1 MNRTARVGNQ
11 LPNNLPQLQNL
22 IKRDHESYQEE
33 FNQQWRHYQSTMQ
46 VFRLQPDQY
55 NQNLDELTM
64 FVAQVAHCY
73 PETLALYPQ
82 ELMDMLRQYST
93 VIDTDMRMT
102 FVKALILLRNKNLL
116 TPTALLELFFELLRC
131 QDKALRDF
139 LQSHIVSD
147 IKNVNAKRKNM
158 KLNSTLQ
165 NFMYSMLKDS
175 HAKAA
180 KIALDVMIDLYK
192 KGVWNDQKTVNVIT
206 TALFSK
212 TTKVMV
218 TALKFFLGKD
228 EDEEDSSDSESE
240 DDTTAAKAV
249 ITSSNF
255 TKKTRK
261 KKRALEKA
269 KALANKSKKKKK
281 KSESF
286 NFSALHL
293 VNDAQGLA
301 ERLYKKLETLNERYE
316 VKLMMMSLISRLVGI
331 HELFLFNFYPL
342 LQRFLQPHQRDVTRI
357 LQYAAQASHVLVP
370 PDVIQPMLMTIANN
384 FVTER
389 NSSEVITVGINAIR
403 EVCVRCPLAMGE
415 DLLQDLA
422 QYKKYRD
429 KNVMMAARS
438 LIQHYRTTH
447 PELLHRKDRGRPTE
461 ATGELDRPAYGAVS
475 ARDYIP
481 GAEVLDPENPTED
494 DGRGDEDDS
503 DGWVNV
509 SDGEIDDEEG
519 DGEDAELEEGAEDSE
534 DEEGEAEEG
543 AEGEESGEEV
553 EDEEG
558 EEEDDEGEESDED
571 EKVEEKAK
579 TNVKT
584 PQRSRKSSVSS
595 KVSRSSQKSGSALS
609 TLSKEEKM
617 ARASAVVS
625 SRLLTDSDFRRIER
639 AQLAKQMDPLKK
651 GGKRKA
657 DEMIEEEEERGE
669 IVTLKN
675 IERIH
680 KKPKADKETRL
691 LTAKAGKP
699 DREQLKFGRPKGR
712 VNPNASTTNKEKKKT
727 KNFMMLRHKLKNK
740 TKKSFSEKQRSLRDS
755 LLKRKKKSKY

>member
-1 MNRTARVGNQ
+1 MGNQ

-33 FNQQWRHYQSTMQ
+33 FNQQWRHYQSTLQ
-46 VFRLQPDQY
+46 VFRLKPDQY

-82 ELMDMLRQYST
+82 ELMDTLRQYST
-93 VIDTDMRMT
+93 VIDADMRMT

-139 LQSHIVSD
+139 LQNHIVSD

-180 KIALDVMIDLYK
+180 KIALDVMIELYR

-218 TALKFFLGKD
+218 TSLKFFLGKD

-240 DDTTAAKAV
+240 DDTTAAKATKTL
-249 ITSSNF
+249 ISNAF

-261 KKRALEKA
+261 KKRAVAKA
-269 KALANKSKKKKK
+269 KVLANKSRKKKKK
-281 KSESF
+281 GETF

-293 VNDAQGLA
+293 VNDAQGLS
-301 ERLYKKLETLNERYE
+301 ERLYKKLESLNERYE
-316 VKLMMMSLISRLVGI
+316 VKQMMMSLISRLVGI
-331 HELFLFNFYPL
+331 HELFLFNFYPFV
-342 LQRFLQPHQRDVTRI
+342 QRFLQPHQRDVTRI

-403 EVCVRCPLAMGE
+403 EVCVRCPLAMNE

-461 ATGELDRPAYGAVS
+461 ATGELQRPAYGAVT

-494 DGRGDEDDS
+494 DGRGEDDEDS
-503 DGWVNV
+503 DGWVNL
-509 SDGEIDDEEG
+509 SDGEPD
-519 DGEDAELEEGAEDSE
+519 E
-534 DEEGEAEEG
+534 DEEGSDLEETVEGDDGEESAAESEDG
-543 AEGEESGEEV
+543 SEEEGEEEEEDGEGS
-553 EDEEG
+553 DEEG
-558 EEEDDEGEESDED
+558 EEDDGEG
-571 EKVEEKAK
+571 VA
-579 TNVKT
+579 
-584 PQRSRKSSVSS
+584 QRSRQSSVSS
-595 KVSRSSQKSGSALS
+595 KVSRASQKSAVSALS
-609 TLSKEEKM
+609 REEKA

-625 SRLLTDSDFRRIER
+625 SRLLTDADFRKIDR
-639 AQLAKQMDPLKK
+639 AQIAKQIDPLRK

-657 DEMIEEEEERGE
+657 EEMVEEVERGE
-669 IVTLKN
+669 IVTLRN
-675 IERIH
+675 IEKIH
-680 KKPKADKETRL
+680 KKPKMDKETRL
-691 LTAKAGKP
+691 LTAKAGKT
-699 DREQLKFGRPKGR
+699 DREDQKFGRPHGR
-712 VNPNASTTNKEKKKT
+712 QNPNASTTNKEKKKT
-727 KNFMMLRHKLKNK
+727 KNFMMLRHKLKHK
-740 TKKSFSEKQRSLRDS
+740 TKKSFSDKQKALRDS
-755 LLKRKKKSKY
+755 LLKRKKKTKY